1 MCHLSIVVLSSVAG
15 SPHDYSLVN
24 RRLIFSPNQKSM
36 CTTITIVDDLVVEQR
51 ESFFV
56 TMERSPRLLNR
67 ILLGID
73 TAEIVIPNDDGEMV
87 V

>member
-1 MCHLSIVVLSSVAG
+1 MCQLLIVVLSTVAG
-15 SPHDYSLVN
+15 PPDDYSLVN
-24 RRLIFSPNQKSM
+24 RRLIFSPNQKSV

-56 TMERSPRLLNR
+56 TMERLPRLLNR
-67 ILLGID
+67 ILLDPD